1 MVRSGS
7 NDVRTINHRRVDQAV
22 AGQELI
28 PGNWTERVAR
38 RFALLAV
45 PARLELLNCLI
56 SKGEQPVHALVEATG
71 MRQANVS
78 KHLGLLAD
86 DGLLERRRDGQQVYY
101 RVADPTLA
109 AVCTLICGRLQ
120 QESA

>member
-1 MVRSGS
+1 MG
-7 NDVRTINHRRVDQAV
+7 
-22 AGQELI
+22 GPELI
-28 PGNWTERVAR
+28 PDDWTDRVAR

-45 PARLELLNCLI
+45 PARLELLNRLI
-56 SKGEQPVHALVEATG
+56 SDGEQSVQALVDATG

-86 DGLLERRRDGQQVYY
+86 GGLVDRRRDGQHVYY

-120 QESA
+120 QEAA

>member
-1 MVRSGS
+1 M
-7 NDVRTINHRRVDQAV
+7 
-22 AGQELI
+22 AGPQLI
-28 PGNWTERVAR
+28 PEDWTERVAR
-38 RFALLAV
+38 RFALLSV
-45 PARLELLNCLI
+45 PARLEILNRLI
-56 SKGEQPVHALVEATG
+56 AEGEQPVSALVESTG

-86 DGLLERRRDGQQVYY
+86 DGLLERRRDGQNVYY

-120 QESA
+120 QEAA

>member
-1 MVRSGS
+1 MPA
-7 NDVRTINHRRVDQAV
+7 H
-22 AGQELI
+22 ELI
-28 PGNWTERVAR
+28 PEDWTDRVAR

-45 PARLELLNCLI
+45 PARLELLNRLI
-56 SKGEQPVHALVEATG
+56 TDGEQSVQALVDATG

-78 KHLGLLAD
+78 KHLGLLAEG
-86 DGLLERRRDGQQVYY
+86 GLVDRRREGQHVFY

-120 QESA
+120 QEAV

>member
-1 MVRSGS
+1 M
-7 NDVRTINHRRVDQAV
+7 TAP
-22 AGQELI
+22 ELI
-28 PGNWTERVAR
+28 PEDWTERVAR

-45 PARLELLNCLI
+45 PARLELLNRLI
-56 SKGEQPVHALVEATG
+56 ADGERTVSELVESTG

-78 KHLGLLAD
+78 KHLGLLAE
-86 DGLLERRRDGQQVYY
+86 DGLLERRRDGQNVYY

-120 QESA
+120 QEAA

>member
-1 MVRSGS
+1 M
-7 NDVRTINHRRVDQAV
+7 D
-22 AGQELI
+22 
-28 PGNWTERVAR
+28 RVAH
-38 RFALLAV
+38 RFALLSV
-45 PARLELLNCLI
+45 PARLELLNRLI
-56 SKGEQPVHALVEATG
+56 SDGEQPVHALVESTG

-86 DGLLERRRDGQQVYY
+86 GGLVERRRDGQEVFY

-120 QESA
+120 QEAA